1 MDIFNNR
8 ELASASLIILLLV
21 WSSYKSRDVASSLK
35 SVFDALF
42 QRAIVATLAS
52 LLLYMSLVVYGLY
65 KIEVWNIGQTK
76 NTVLWFVF
84 VGFAEL
90 INTSKIKDPKAHLQ
104 ASLNAQVTLIVLVQF
119 LVAFHSYSYIAE
131 LVLVAVLSLF
141 ACCSVYASYNPQHKR
156 EKVVFDILLALTML
170 YLLID
175 SIRAIYSKPV
185 EFFSLDTFRDFLV
198 PMLLSCAL
206 LPYTYCFYYYLAY
219 ERAFIKANIYTS
231 SKSLRRYAKI
241 QSFIAFKGRPEK
253 INSWFLYSCIPEF
266 ESKETIRGSIRSF
279 KQQRESTA

>member
-8 ELASASLIILLLV
+8 ELASVSLIILLLA
-21 WSSYKSRDVASSLK
+21 WSSYKNRDVVNSLRL
-35 SVFDALF
+35 VLDALL
-42 QRAIVATLAS
+42 QRAILTTLAS
-52 LLLYMSLVVYGLY
+52 LLVYISLIVYGLY
-65 KIEVWNIGQTK
+65 EIEVWNIGQTK

-90 INTSKIKDPKAHLQ
+90 INSTKIKEPKAHLQ
-104 ASLNAQVTLIVLVQF
+104 ASLNAQIKLIVLVQF

-131 LVLVAVLSLF
+131 LVLVAVLSFF
-141 ACCSVYASYNPQHKR
+141 ACCSTYASYHSQHKQA
-156 EKVVFDILLALTML
+156 KVVCDVLLSLIML

-175 SIRAIYSKPV
+175 SIYVIYSKPV

-198 PMLLSCAL
+198 PILLSCAL

-231 SKSLRRYAKI
+231 SKSLQRYAKI
-241 QSFIAFKGRPEK
+241 QSFIAFKGRPEL

-266 ESKETIRGSIRSF
+266 ESKKTIRESIRCF

>member
-8 ELASASLIILLLV
+8 ELASASLIILLIA
-21 WSSYKSRDVASSLK
+21 WSSYKSRDVVSSLK

-42 QRAIVATLAS
+42 QRAILTTLAS
-52 LLLYMSLVVYGLY
+52 LFLYISLIVYGLY

-76 NTVLWFVF
+76 NTMLWFVF

-90 INTSKIKDPKAHLQ
+90 INSTKITDPKAHLH
-104 ASLNAQVTLIVLVQF
+104 ASLNAQVKLIVFVQF

-141 ACCSVYASYNPQHKR
+141 ACCSAYASYKPQHNQV
-156 EKVVFDILLALTML
+156 KVVCDVLLSLIML
-170 YLLID
+170 CLLID
-175 SIRAIYSKPV
+175 SIYVIYSKPV
-185 EFFSLDTFRDFLV
+185 EFFSLDTLRGFLV

-206 LPYTYCFYYYLAY
+206 LPYTYCFYYYLVY
-219 ERAFIKANIYTS
+219 ERAFIQANIYTS

-241 QSFIAFKGRPEK
+241 QSFIAFKGRPEQ
-253 INSWFLYSCIPEF
+253 INRWFLYSCIPEF
-266 ESKETIRGSIRSF
+266 ESKETIRESIYCF
-279 KQQRESTA
+279 KRRESTA